1 MTPRRTE
8 RVGTWALGGKRADS
22 RCGSGILAPAQ
33 PLPGTQLPVL
43 FPLLNFLGGH
53 IVTAVT
59 VRCPLRGCT
68 RACSLAAVTSQLALP
83 HPCIRDDERDLY
95 VKYPP
100 PPLMLLARARAAA
113 LLLAVRA
120 LLLYRDNDSR

>member
-1 MTPRRTE
+1 MGRGPWEGSVRT
-8 RVGTWALGGKRADS
+8 RDAAAGDTVVDCS
-22 RCGSGILAPAQ
+22 RILAPAQ

-83 HPCIRDDERDLY
+83 HPCIRDDVRDLY
-95 VKYPP
+95 VKYIHFHLSCFLRARV
-100 PPLMLLARARAAA
+100 PPLSPARC
-113 LLLAVRA
+113 
-120 LLLYRDNDSR
+120 SRVAFIP